1 MIIKEFMTKSVI
13 TVGPEKNLLDAH
25 KIMIEKKIRKLPVID
40 KGKLVGTV
48 TEHDLFQST
57 PARINPMGAQQLHY
71 ILSSMKVK
79 DVMTGNPIT
88 VSPQT
93 PFEDALRMGQ
103 EKRIGS
109 FPVVENGKL
118 VGIITESDIVR
129 FLIHVLGIDEEGS
142 RITITGLKRK
152 LDQLEKIISII
163 DEHKIK
169 ILSMVVPPRRDKAGW
184 MLALRLNTKKPKTI
198 VQNLKKE
205 GFKVTW
211 AVASVKPEG

>member
-1 MIIKEFMTKSVI
+1 LK
-13 TVGPEKNLLDAH
+13 
-25 KIMIEKKIRKLPVID
+25 
-40 KGKLVGTV
+40 
-48 TEHDLFQST
+48 
-57 PARINPMGAQQLHY
+57 
-71 ILSSMKVK
+71 
-79 DVMTGNPIT
+79 
-88 VSPQT
+88 
-93 PFEDALRMGQ
+93 
-103 EKRIGS
+103 
-109 FPVVENGKL
+109 
-118 VGIITESDIVR
+118 
-129 FLIHVLGIDEEGS
+129 EGS

-163 DEHKIK
+163 DKHKIK